1 MDIGGALSTDRA
13 TPGKQIEYRR
23 RAAECR
29 ELAHDV
35 RNEGSRQELLHLAEI
50 WMSLA
55 DTRHAPSP

>member
-1 MDIGGALSTDRA
+1 MDSGAVLSTERA
-13 TPGKQIEYRR
+13 PPGKQIEYRR

-29 ELAHDV
+29 DLAHDV

-55 DTRHAPSP
+55 DTRQAPPP

>member
-1 MDIGGALSTDRA
+1 MNVEAVPSPGSGA
-13 TPGKQIEYRR
+13 PGKQIEYRR